1 MTCKPG
7 QHDIS
12 CISQG
17 RFGDGVVEELL
28 QQLQP
33 LLQLLIT
40 MLSRRINYRRY
51 YRTLLAFGDQDDKQD
66 KIANGME

>member
-12 CISQG
+12 CISQD
-17 RFGDGVVEELL
+17 RFGNGVVEELL
-28 QQLQP
+28 QQLQL